1 MSSKK
6 IGLAIIGTGMAAKP
20 HALALNELKDD
31 INVVGVF
38 SRNKEKRENFSKNY
52 NFNSF
57 QDIDSIYDN
66 PEVDMV
72 DIITPPNQRL
82 ELVEQFS
89 KHGKHILM
97 EKPIERTLEN
107 AKSIVSICE
116 NNKVNLGIVF
126 QHRFRK
132 SSIKLKSLINEN
144 KFGQIFS
151 AQINIPWWREQS
163 YYDEPGRGTY
173 KRDGGGVLISQAI
186 HTLDLAI
193 SLLGDVKDVMVM
205 AETTKFHKME
215 SLQRVFFQAH
225 QSQLFFIVKMQQSN
239 LKQEH
244 LLLIGGTVKKK
255 SLERNLEL
263 AVVLILW
270 LFHLIGIKILYLILQ
285 NQLIQIKNLKLLE
298 KKH

>member
-89 KHGKHILM
+89 KYGKHILM

-107 AKSIVSICE
+107 AKSIV
-116 NNKVNLGIVF
+116 
-126 QHRFRK
+126 
-132 SSIKLKSLINEN
+132 
-144 KFGQIFS
+144 
-151 AQINIPWWREQS
+151 
-163 YYDEPGRGTY
+163 
-173 KRDGGGVLISQAI
+173 
-186 HTLDLAI
+186 
-193 SLLGDVKDVMVM
+193 
-205 AETTKFHKME
+205 
-215 SLQRVFFQAH
+215 
-225 QSQLFFIVKMQQSN
+225 
-239 LKQEH
+239 
-244 LLLIGGTVKKK
+244 
-255 SLERNLEL
+255 
-263 AVVLILW
+263 
-270 LFHLIGIKILYLILQ
+270 
-285 NQLIQIKNLKLLE
+285 
-298 KKH
+298 

>member
-57 QDIDSIYDN
+57 QDIDSIYNN

-89 KHGKHILM
+89 KYGKHILM

-116 NNKVNLGIVF
+116 NNKVNLGIV
-126 QHRFRK
+126 
-132 SSIKLKSLINEN
+132 SV
-144 KFGQIFS
+144 
-151 AQINIPWWREQS
+151 S
-163 YYDEPGRGTY
+163 YTH
-173 KRDGGGVLISQAI
+173 L
-186 HTLDLAI
+186 TLPTN
-193 SLLGDVKDVMVM
+193 S
-205 AETTKFHKME
+205 
-215 SLQRVFFQAH
+215 RV
-225 QSQLFFIVKMQQSN
+225 
-239 LKQEH
+239 
-244 LLLIGGTVKKK
+244 
-255 SLERNLEL
+255 
-263 AVVLILW
+263 
-270 LFHLIGIKILYLILQ
+270 
-285 NQLIQIKNLKLLE
+285 
-298 KKH
+298 

>member
-89 KHGKHILM
+89 KYGKHILM

-107 AKSIVSICE
+107 AKNIVSICE

-132 SSIKLKSLINEN
+132 S
-144 KFGQIFS
+144 
-151 AQINIPWWREQS
+151 
-163 YYDEPGRGTY
+163 
-173 KRDGGGVLISQAI
+173 
-186 HTLDLAI
+186 
-193 SLLGDVKDVMVM
+193 
-205 AETTKFHKME
+205 
-215 SLQRVFFQAH
+215 
-225 QSQLFFIVKMQQSN
+225 
-239 LKQEH
+239 
-244 LLLIGGTVKKK
+244 
-255 SLERNLEL
+255 
-263 AVVLILW
+263 
-270 LFHLIGIKILYLILQ
+270 
-285 NQLIQIKNLKLLE
+285 
-298 KKH
+298 

>member
-20 HALALNELKDD
+20 HASALNELKDD

-57 QDIDSIYDN
+57 QDIDSIYNN

-89 KHGKHILM
+89 KYGKHILM

-107 AKSIVSICE
+107 AKNIISICE
-116 NNKVNLGIVF
+116 NNKVTLGIVF

-132 SSIKLKSLINEN
+132 SSIKLKSLINDN
-144 KFGQIFS
+144 KFGQI
-151 AQINIPWWREQS
+151 
-163 YYDEPGRGTY
+163 
-173 KRDGGGVLISQAI
+173 
-186 HTLDLAI
+186 
-193 SLLGDVKDVMVM
+193 
-205 AETTKFHKME
+205 
-215 SLQRVFFQAH
+215 
-225 QSQLFFIVKMQQSN
+225 
-239 LKQEH
+239 
-244 LLLIGGTVKKK
+244 KK
-255 SLERNLEL
+255 L
-263 AVVLILW
+263 
-270 LFHLIGIKILYLILQ
+270 
-285 NQLIQIKNLKLLE
+285 
-298 KKH
+298 